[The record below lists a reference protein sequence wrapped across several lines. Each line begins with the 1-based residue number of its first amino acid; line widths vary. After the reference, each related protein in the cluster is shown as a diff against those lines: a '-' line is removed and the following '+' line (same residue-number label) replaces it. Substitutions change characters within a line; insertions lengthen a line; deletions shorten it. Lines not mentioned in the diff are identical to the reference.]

1 MSNVRII
8 PRLDI
13 KGPDLV
19 KGIHLE
25 GLRVLGD
32 PVDFSEHYFKNGADE
47 IYYQDVVASLYQRN
61 SIYDLL
67 NKVAKKVFIPLTAGG
82 GIRTIDD
89 IRKTLNAGA
98 DRVSINT
105 AAVNDKNFITEAVN
119 VFGSSTIVVAIE
131 FSKSENNK
139 YRVFT
144 DNGRQETGLNAMDWF
159 LEVQELGAGEVCF
172 TSIDRDGT
180 GKGFDSEFLKIIK
193 NKINIPIL
201 VHGGL
206 KAPSDLLNTL
216 ETCPVNGFLI
226 SSMLHYMTSKKIN
239 LHTKKKF
246 EGNTTF
252 ISQKSSYKKFE
263 NYNINLIK
271 QYLSENKIIIR
282 N

>member
-1 MSNVRII
+1 MSKVRII

-32 PVDFSEHYFKNGADE
+32 PADFSEHYFKNGADE

-67 NKVAKKVFIPLTAGG
+67 SKVAKKVFIPLTAGG
-82 GIRTIDD
+82 GIRTIED
-89 IRKTLNAGA
+89 IRKILNAGA

-105 AAVNDKNFITEAVN
+105 GAVNNKNFLTEAVN

-131 FSKSENNK
+131 FSKTKNNK
-139 YRVFT
+139 YMVFT
-144 DNGRQETGLNAMDWF
+144 DNGRQETGLNAIDWF
-159 LEVQELGAGEVCF
+159 LEAQELGAGEICL
-172 TSIDRDGT
+172 TSIDKEGT
-180 GKGFDSEFLKIIK
+180 GEGFDIDFLNIIK
-193 NKINIPIL
+193 NKIKIPIL

-206 KAPSDLLNTL
+206 KTPSDLTNVLKL
-216 ETCPVNGFLI
+216 CHVNGFLI
-226 SSMLHYMTSKKIN
+226 SSMLHYMSSKELNSNI
-239 LHTKKKF
+239 KKKF
-246 EGNTTF
+246 QGNTTF
-252 ISQKSSYKKFE
+252 IGNKMSYRKFE
-263 NYNINLIK
+263 NYNIDLIK
-271 QYLSENKIIIR
+271 QFLFEKKFQIR